1 MEIIIMVK
9 SMRNLIFSLIIIII
23 LFFLSLYVKDNTIY
37 TFNEIENG
45 NLYLL
50 DYENE
55 NLNTNNFKLKIG
67 PITGYYYKINKIYP
81 KYFNEKEY
89 YSYDFKNIDEDL
101 NDLKTEYI
109 SNLKKNYNYNEID
122 KVNEVGID
130 IKAIELY
137 TTKDALTVL
146 KNKFPKVKIISLDK
160 KSKKI

>member
-1 MEIIIMVK
+1 MVK

>member
-1 MEIIIMVK
+1 MVK

-55 NLNTNNFKLKIG
+55 NINTNNFKLKIG
-67 PITGYYYKINKIYP
+67 PLTGYYYKINKIYP
-81 KYFNEKEY
+81 KIVNEKEY
-89 YSYDFKNIDEDL
+89 YSYEFKNIDEDL
-101 NDLKTEYI
+101 NDFKTEYI

-122 KVNEVGID
+122 KANEVGID

>member
-1 MEIIIMVK
+1 MVK

-146 KNKFPKVKIISLDK
+146 KNKFPKVKIISIAK